1 MYHVCL
7 IALDFPKLIDLSIYT
22 LRIIEFIG
30 SVITVHDISGFS
42 RERVLAHKLKTASV
56 MEPASIKFEPLR
68 LVAVPISALQ
78 ATRVEL
84 SLF

>member
-1 MYHVCL
+1 M
-7 IALDFPKLIDLSIYT
+7 
-22 LRIIEFIG
+22 
-30 SVITVHDISGFS
+30 HDISGFS